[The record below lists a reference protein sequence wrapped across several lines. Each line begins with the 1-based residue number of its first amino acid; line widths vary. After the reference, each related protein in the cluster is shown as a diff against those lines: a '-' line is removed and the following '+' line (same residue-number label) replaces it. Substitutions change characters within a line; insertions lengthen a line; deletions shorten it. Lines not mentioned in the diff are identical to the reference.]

1 MSGSILIVDDEP
13 VNQMLLADSLAL
25 SGYTPITAD
34 DGEQALAILASEE
47 HHIEAILLDRM
58 MPGIDGLSVL
68 KQIRQHPAWQ
78 RIPVIL
84 QTAVNTHEDIAA
96 GLAAG
101 AYYYLAK
108 PFEMAHA
115 VILVNSAV
123 QDYRRWCDTQAQLN
137 HGIPFAAS
145 TEVVSFFANTLIQ
158 VQQLAATLAKLTPEP
173 DKTVLGF
180 SELLLNAHEHGNLT
194 IGYQEKS
201 QLQANG
207 TWLEEIQRREQDAQF
222 MQKQI
227 QVHVTRTRHRM
238 TFIIEDEGNG
248 FAWED
253 YLELSP
259 ERAFDSHGRGIAL
272 ARMLSFDGLEYR
284 GNGNTVAV
292 WLQLPPDFPPSAI
305 PLSALVEKVTAAE
318 MP

>member
-1 MSGSILIVDDEP
+1 MSGTILIVDDEP

-34 DGEQALAILASEE
+34 NGEQALAILNAGEQT
-47 HHIEAILLDRM
+47 IEAILLDRM

-84 QTAVNTHEDIAA
+84 QTAVNTREDIAA
-96 GLAAG
+96 GLTAG

-123 QDYRRWCDTQAQLN
+123 QDYRRWCDTRAQIS
-137 HGIPFAAS
+137 HGVPFAAS
-145 TEVVSFFANTLIQ
+145 TEMVNFFANTLSQ

-180 SELLLNAHEHGNLT
+180 SELLLNAHEHGNLN
-194 IGYQEKS
+194 IGYREKS

-207 TWLEEIQRREQDAQF
+207 NWLDEIQRREQETEF
-222 MQKQI
+222 SKKQI
-227 QVHVTRTRHRM
+227 QVKVTRTRHQM
-238 TFIIEDEGNG
+238 TFVIQDEGNG
-248 FAWED
+248 FTWEN

-305 PLSALVEKVTAAE
+305 PLSELVEKACLAS
-318 MP
+318 PA